1 MMLKKLSFVLN
12 KKDQF
17 KLKFIL
23 FLNSL
28 MFFLELISLASVPF
42 FVTSILTPDIVV
54 EKFEEF
60 MNYEPSNFFKNNL
73 ILISSFSV
81 VGSFL
86 IKNLF
91 LLVLLFFQG
100 NFFKNIKINLSKKL
114 FYFYTD
120 ASFLYH
126 LNNNPSN
133 LSRNV
138 TDEIIGVYN
147 YLFQITL
154 LIRESVAII
163 VIFLLVLIVDPIT
176 AISICLF
183 LGIISI
189 VNIKKIKPYLKI
201 KAVNNQQ
208 VRKNI
213 IQTIFE
219 TFGSIKDI
227 KIFNKEKNVKE
238 YFNKNIAEFEK
249 NNFHFVIFSRLPR
262 ILLEVLSIIGIIII
276 SIFYLTFLKNSGNL
290 FAILSLLAIS
300 VMRFIPAFNSVI
312 LALYYL
318 KIYQQSLKLIS
329 KEVDFINKESSK
341 EKNINSIVIK
351 EKTQNKSLL
360 CIENL
365 EYQYDGRKSFE
376 LKDINLSINK
386 GKKIAITGSTG
397 SGKST
402 LFYLM
407 LGLVPPKS
415 GGVFFKGVNI
425 FEDLKKWR
433 KEIGYIS
440 QNIFLLDGS
449 IKKNISFNFLDD
461 RIDKKKLDKAIRI
474 AELSE
479 KISSLKKGLD
489 TQVGTD
495 GLTFSGGERQRI
507 AIARAVFKE
516 PEIFFM
522 DEFTSALDTNTED
535 NIISNFHTHLPNST
549 MIMIA
554 HRKETIKKCD
564 EVWKIQNGR
573 LIKI

>member
-1 MMLKKLSFVLN
+1 MFKKLSFVLN
-12 KKDQF
+12 KKDQL

-28 MFFLELISLASVPF
+28 MFFLELITLASVPF
-42 FVTSILTPDIVV
+42 FVTSILTPDVV
-54 EKFEEF
+54 IIKFEEL
-60 MNYEPSNFFKNNL
+60 MNYQPSNFFKDNL
-73 ILISSFSV
+73 ILISSISV
-81 VGSFL
+81 IGSFL

-91 LLVLLFFQG
+91 LVILLIFQG
-100 NFFKNIKINLSKKL
+100 NFFRIVKINLSKKL

-126 LNNNPSN
+126 LKNNPSN

-147 YLFQITL
+147 YLFNITL

-163 VIFLLVLIVDPIT
+163 VIFLLVLIVDPIS

-189 VNIKKIKPYLKI
+189 INIKKIKPYLKI
-201 KAVNNQQ
+201 KAVNNQK

-227 KIFNKEKNVKE
+227 KIFNKEKNLKE

-276 SIFYLTFLKNSGNL
+276 SFFYLTFLQSSGNL
-290 FAILSLLAIS
+290 FPILSLLAIS
-300 VMRFIPAFNSVI
+300 AMRFIPAFNSVI

-329 KEVDFINKESSK
+329 REIDFINKESLK
-341 EKNINSIVIK
+341 EKNIDSIVIK

-360 CIENL
+360 SIENL
-365 EYQYDGRKSFE
+365 DYQYGGRKSFQ
-376 LKDINLSINK
+376 LRDINLSIDK

-407 LGLVPPKS
+407 LGLIQPKS

-425 FEDLKKWR
+425 FQDLKKWR

-449 IKKNISFNFLDD
+449 IKKNISFNFVDEK
-461 RIDKKKLDKAIRI
+461 INEEKLEKAVQI
-474 AELSE
+474 AELTD
-479 KISSLKKGLD
+479 KISSLEKGLD

-507 AIARAVFKE
+507 AIARAIYKK

-522 DEFTSALDTNTED
+522 DEFTSALDSHTED
-535 NIISNFHTHLPNST
+535 NIINNFHKHLPDST

-564 EVWKIQNGR
+564 EVWKIENGR
-573 LIKI
+573 LIKL

>member
-1 MMLKKLSFVLN
+1 MFKKLSFVLN
-12 KKDQF
+12 KKDQL

-28 MFFLELISLASVPF
+28 MFFLELITLASVPF
-42 FVTSILTPDIVV
+42 FVTSILTPDVV
-54 EKFEEF
+54 IIKFEEF
-60 MNYEPSNFFKNNL
+60 MNYQPSNFFKDNL
-73 ILISSFSV
+73 ILISSISV
-81 VGSFL
+81 IGSFL

-91 LLVLLFFQG
+91 LVILLIFQG
-100 NFFKNIKINLSKKL
+100 NFFRNVKINLSKKL

-126 LNNNPSN
+126 LKNNPSN

-147 YLFQITL
+147 YLFNITL

-163 VIFLLVLIVDPIT
+163 VIFLLVLIVDPIS

-189 VNIKKIKPYLKI
+189 INIKKIKPYLKI
-201 KAVNNQQ
+201 KAVNNQK

-227 KIFNKEKNVKE
+227 KIFNKEKNLKE

-276 SIFYLTFLKNSGNL
+276 SFFYLTFLQSSGNL
-290 FAILSLLAIS
+290 FPILSLLAIS
-300 VMRFIPAFNSVI
+300 AMRFIPAFNSVI

-329 KEVDFINKESSK
+329 REIDFINKESLK
-341 EKNINSIVIK
+341 EKNIDSIVIK

-360 CIENL
+360 SIENL
-365 EYQYDGRKSFE
+365 DYQYGGRKSFQ
-376 LKDINLSINK
+376 LRDINLSIDK

-407 LGLVPPKS
+407 LGLIQPQS

-425 FEDLKKWR
+425 FQDLKKWR

-449 IKKNISFNFLDD
+449 IKKNISFNFVDEK
-461 RIDKKKLDKAIRI
+461 INEEKLEKAVQI
-474 AELSE
+474 AELTD
-479 KISSLKKGLD
+479 KISSLEKGLD

-507 AIARAVFKE
+507 AISRAIYKK

-522 DEFTSALDTNTED
+522 DEFTSALDSHTED
-535 NIISNFHTHLPNST
+535 NIINNFHKHLPDST

-564 EVWKIQNGR
+564 EVWKIENGR
-573 LIKI
+573 LIKL

>member
-1 MMLKKLSFVLN
+1 MFKKLSFVLN
-12 KKDQF
+12 KKDQSKF
-17 KLKFIL
+17 KFIL

-28 MFFLELISLASVPF
+28 MFFLELITLASVPF
-42 FVTSILTPDIVV
+42 FVTSILTPEIVIIKSV
-54 EKFEEF
+54 ELI
-60 MNYEPSNFFKNNL
+60 NYEPSIFIKNNL
-73 ILISSFSV
+73 ILISSLTVIFA
-81 VGSFL
+81 FL
-86 IKNLF
+86 LKNLF
-91 LLVLLFFQG
+91 LVILLFYQG
-100 NFFKNIKINLSKKL
+100 NFFRNVKINLSKKL

-147 YLFQITL
+147 YLFNITL
-154 LIRESVAII
+154 LIRESVAIL
-163 VIFLLVLIVDPIT
+163 VIFLLVVIVDPIS
-176 AISICLF
+176 AISICFF

-189 VNIKKIKPYLKI
+189 INIKKIKPYLKT

-238 YFNKNIAEFEK
+238 YFDKNISVFEK
-249 NNFHFVIFSRLPR
+249 NAFHFVIFSKLPR

-276 SIFYLTFLKNSGNL
+276 SFFYLTFLKNSGNL
-290 FAILSLLAIS
+290 FPILSLLAIS

-312 LALYYL
+312 LAVYYL

-329 KEVDFINKESSK
+329 KEINLIDNENLN
-341 EKNINSIVIK
+341 EKNIAFTVNK
-351 EKTQNKSLL
+351 EKTQSKSLL
-360 CIENL
+360 TIENL
-365 EYQYDGRKSFE
+365 NYQYEGRNSFK
-376 LKDINLSINK
+376 LININLSINK

-402 LFYLM
+402 LFYLI
-407 LGLVPPKS
+407 LGLVKPTS
-415 GGVFFKGVNI
+415 GGTFFNGVNI
-425 FEDLKKWR
+425 FDDLNKWR
-433 KEIGYIS
+433 KVIGYIS

-449 IKKNISFNFLDD
+449 IKKNISFNFLDEA
-461 RIDKKKLDKAIRI
+461 IDEKRLKTSIQI
-474 AELSE
+474 ADLSE
-479 KISSLKKGLD
+479 KISSLEKGFE

-507 AIARAVFKE
+507 AIARAVYKD

-522 DEFTSALDTNTED
+522 DEFTSALDTKTED
-535 NIISNFHTHLPNST
+535 KIISNFHKYLPDST
-549 MIMIA
+549 IVMIA
-554 HRKETIKKCD
+554 HRKETIEKCD
-564 EVWKIQNGR
+564 EVWKIQGGR
-573 LIKI
+573 LIKL

>member
-1 MMLKKLSFVLN
+1 MFKKLSFVLN

-28 MFFLELISLASVPF
+28 MFFLELITLASVPF
-42 FVTSILTPDIVV
+42 FVTSILTPDIVIAKSV
-54 EKFEEF
+54 ELI
-60 MNYEPSNFFKNNL
+60 NYEPSIFIKNNL
-73 ILISSFSV
+73 ILISSLTVIF
-81 VGSFL
+81 SFL
-86 IKNLF
+86 LKNLF
-91 LLVLLFFQG
+91 LVILLFYQG
-100 NFFKNIKINLSKKL
+100 NFFRNVKINLSKKL

-120 ASFLYH
+120 ATFLYH

-147 YLFQITL
+147 YLFNITL
-154 LIRESVAII
+154 LIRESVAIL
-163 VIFLLVLIVDPIT
+163 VIFLLVVIVDPIS
-176 AISICLF
+176 AICICFF

-189 VNIKKIKPYLKI
+189 INIKKIKPYLKT

-238 YFNKNIAEFEK
+238 YFDKNIAVFEK

-276 SIFYLTFLKNSGNL
+276 SFFYLTFLKSSGNL
-290 FAILSLLAIS
+290 FPILSLLAIS

-312 LALYYL
+312 LAVYYM

-329 KEVDFINKESSK
+329 KEIDVINKENLNEKDITSK
-341 EKNINSIVIK
+341 VTK

-360 CIENL
+360 SIENL
-365 EYQYDGRKSFE
+365 NYQYEGRNSFK
-376 LKDINLSINK
+376 LIDINLSINK

-402 LFYLM
+402 LFYLI
-407 LGLVPPKS
+407 LGLVKPIS
-415 GGVFFKGVNI
+415 GGTFFNGVNI
-425 FEDLKKWR
+425 FDDLNKWR
-433 KEIGYIS
+433 KVIGYIS

-461 RIDKKKLDKAIRI
+461 TIDEKRLKKSIQI
-474 AELSE
+474 ADLSE
-479 KISSLKKGLD
+479 KISSLERGFE

-507 AIARAVFKE
+507 AIARAIYKD

-522 DEFTSALDTNTED
+522 DEFTSALDTKTED
-535 NIISNFHTHLPNST
+535 NIISNFHKYLPNST
-549 MIMIA
+549 MVMIA
-554 HRKETIKKCD
+554 HRKETIEKCD
-564 EVWKIQNGR
+564 EVWKIQDGR
-573 LIKI
+573 LIKL

>member
-1 MMLKKLSFVLN
+1 MFKKLSFVLN

-17 KLKFIL
+17 KFRFIL

-28 MFFLELISLASVPF
+28 MFFLELITLASVPF
-42 FVTSILTPDIVV
+42 FVTSILSPDIVITKFV
-54 EKFEEF
+54 EFI
-60 MNYEPSNFFKNNL
+60 NYEPSNFFKNNL
-73 ILISSFSV
+73 ILISSFTV
-81 VGSFL
+81 IFSFL
-86 IKNLF
+86 VKNLF
-91 LLVLLFFQG
+91 LIILLFYQG
-100 NFFKNIKINLSKKL
+100 NFFRNVKINLSKKL

-126 LNNNPSN
+126 LNNNPSS

-147 YLFQITL
+147 YLFNITL
-154 LIRESVAII
+154 FIRESVAIL
-163 VIFLLVLIVDPIT
+163 VIFLLVVIVDPIS
-176 AISICLF
+176 AISICFF

-189 VNIKKIKPYLKI
+189 INIKKIKPYLKT

-227 KIFNKEKNVKE
+227 KIFNKEKNVKD
-238 YFNKNIAEFEK
+238 YFDKNIAEFEK

-276 SIFYLTFLKNSGNL
+276 SFFYLTFLKSTGNL
-290 FAILSLLAIS
+290 FPILSLLAIS

-312 LALYYL
+312 LAVYYL

-329 KEVDFINKESSK
+329 REIDFIDKENLN
-341 EKNINSIVIK
+341 EKNINSKVIK
-351 EKTQNKSLL
+351 EKTQNKTLL
-360 CIENL
+360 SIENL
-365 EYQYDGRKSFE
+365 NYQYEGRNSFK
-376 LKDINLSINK
+376 LIDINLSVDK

-402 LFYLM
+402 LFYLI
-407 LGLVPPKS
+407 LGLVRPNS
-415 GGVFFKGVNI
+415 GGTFFKDTNI
-425 FEDLKKWR
+425 FNDLKKWR
-433 KEIGYIS
+433 KRIGYIS

-461 RIDKKKLDKAIRI
+461 KVDEKRLEKAIYI
-474 AELSE
+474 ADLSK
-479 KISSLKKGLD
+479 KISTLEKGLD

-507 AIARAVFKE
+507 AIARAIYKD

-522 DEFTSALDTNTED
+522 DEFTSALDTKTED
-535 NIISNFHTHLPNST
+535 NIISNFHKHLPNST
-549 MIMIA
+549 LIMIA
-554 HRKETIKKCD
+554 HRKETIEKCD
-564 EVWKIQNGR
+564 EVWKIQDGR
-573 LIKI
+573 LIKL

>member
-1 MMLKKLSFVLN
+1 MFKKLSFVLN
-12 KKDQF
+12 KKDQL

-28 MFFLELISLASVPF
+28 MFFLELITLASVPF
-42 FVTSILTPDIVV
+42 FVTSILTPDVV
-54 EKFEEF
+54 IIKFEEL
-60 MNYEPSNFFKNNL
+60 MNYQPSNFFKDNL
-73 ILISSFSV
+73 ILISSISV
-81 VGSFL
+81 IGSFL

-91 LLVLLFFQG
+91 LVILLIFQG
-100 NFFKNIKINLSKKL
+100 NFFRNVKINLSKKL

-126 LNNNPSN
+126 LKNNPSN

-147 YLFQITL
+147 YLFNITL

-163 VIFLLVLIVDPIT
+163 VIFLLVLIVDPIS

-189 VNIKKIKPYLKI
+189 INIKKIKPYLKI
-201 KAVNNQQ
+201 KAVNNQK

-227 KIFNKEKNVKE
+227 KIFNKEKNLKE

-249 NNFHFVIFSRLPR
+249 NSFHFVIFSRLPR

-276 SIFYLTFLKNSGNL
+276 SFFYLTFLQSSGNL
-290 FAILSLLAIS
+290 FPILSLLAIS
-300 VMRFIPAFNSVI
+300 AMRFIPAFNSVI

-329 KEVDFINKESSK
+329 REIDFINKESLK
-341 EKNINSIVIK
+341 EKNIDSIVIK

-360 CIENL
+360 SIENL
-365 EYQYDGRKSFE
+365 DYQYGGRKSFQ
-376 LKDINLSINK
+376 LRDINLSIDK

-407 LGLVPPKS
+407 LGLIQPQS
-415 GGVFFKGVNI
+415 GDVFFKGVNI
-425 FEDLKKWR
+425 FQDLKKWR

-449 IKKNISFNFLDD
+449 IKKNISFNFVDEK
-461 RIDKKKLDKAIRI
+461 INEEKLEKAVQI
-474 AELSE
+474 AELTD
-479 KISSLKKGLD
+479 KISSLEKGLD

-507 AIARAVFKE
+507 AIARAIYKK

-522 DEFTSALDTNTED
+522 DEFTSALDSHTED
-535 NIISNFHTHLPNST
+535 NIINNFHKHLPDST

-564 EVWKIQNGR
+564 EVWKIENGR
-573 LIKI
+573 LIKL

>member
-1 MMLKKLSFVLN
+1 MFKKLSFVLN
-12 KKDQF
+12 KKDQL

-28 MFFLELISLASVPF
+28 MFFLELITLASVPF
-42 FVTSILTPDIVV
+42 FVTSILTPDVV
-54 EKFEEF
+54 IIKFEEL
-60 MNYEPSNFFKNNL
+60 MNYQPSNFFKDNL
-73 ILISSFSV
+73 ILISSISV
-81 VGSFL
+81 IGSFL

-91 LLVLLFFQG
+91 LVILLIFQG
-100 NFFKNIKINLSKKL
+100 NFFRNVKINLSKKL

-126 LNNNPSN
+126 LKNNPSN

-147 YLFQITL
+147 YLFNITL

-163 VIFLLVLIVDPIT
+163 VIFLLVLIVDPIS

-189 VNIKKIKPYLKI
+189 INIKKIKPYLKI
-201 KAVNNQQ
+201 KAVNNQK

-227 KIFNKEKNVKE
+227 KIFNKEKNLKE

-276 SIFYLTFLKNSGNL
+276 SFFYLTFLQSSGNL
-290 FAILSLLAIS
+290 FPILSLLAIS
-300 VMRFIPAFNSVI
+300 AMRFIPAFNSVI

-329 KEVDFINKESSK
+329 REIDFINKESLK
-341 EKNINSIVIK
+341 EKNIDSIVIK

-360 CIENL
+360 SIENL
-365 EYQYDGRKSFE
+365 DYQYGGRKSFQ
-376 LKDINLSINK
+376 LRDINLSIDK

-407 LGLVPPKS
+407 LGLIQPQS
-415 GGVFFKGVNI
+415 GDVFFKGVNI
-425 FEDLKKWR
+425 FQDLKKWR

-449 IKKNISFNFLDD
+449 IKKNISFNFVDEK
-461 RIDKKKLDKAIRI
+461 INEEKLEKAVQI
-474 AELSE
+474 AELTD
-479 KISSLKKGLD
+479 KISSLEKGLD

-507 AIARAVFKE
+507 AIARAIYKK

-522 DEFTSALDTNTED
+522 DEFTSALDSHTED
-535 NIISNFHTHLPNST
+535 NIINNFHKHLPDST

-564 EVWKIQNGR
+564 EVWKIENGR
-573 LIKI
+573 LIKL